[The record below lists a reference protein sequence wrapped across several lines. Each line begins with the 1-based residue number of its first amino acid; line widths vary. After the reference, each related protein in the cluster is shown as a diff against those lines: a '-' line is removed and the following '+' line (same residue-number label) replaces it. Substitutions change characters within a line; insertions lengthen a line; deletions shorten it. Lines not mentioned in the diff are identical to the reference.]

1 VSIKK
6 IFKII
11 AGIVIFITL
20 PSLLFFGFLH
30 LKYNEDLPTG
40 KSGIEANNLAT
51 KMLNSLDYNAYKATD
66 YIEWTFKNQHSYKW
80 YKSTNSCEVFWDDFK
95 VVLQLNKTSESKVFL
110 ANKAYNGIEKQKYI
124 SKAKDYFNNDSFW
137 LVAPYKVFDK
147 GVELRLVKT
156 KSQKDALLV
165 TYTIGGTTPGD
176 SYLWHLDKNGRP
188 ISYQMWVDILP
199 IGGLKAT
206 WSDWKLTETGANLP
220 QSHKLLFI
228 DLGITKIQTY

>member
-1 VSIKK
+1 
-6 IFKII
+6 
-11 AGIVIFITL
+11 
-20 PSLLFFGFLH
+20 
-30 LKYNEDLPTG
+30 
-40 KSGIEANNLAT
+40 
-51 KMLNSLDYNAYKATD
+51 M
-66 YIEWTFKNQHSYKW
+66 
-80 YKSTNSCEVFWDDFK
+80 
-95 VVLQLNKTSESKVFL
+95 
-110 ANKAYNGIEKQKYI
+110 
-124 SKAKDYFNNDSFW
+124 
-137 LVAPYKVFDK
+137 VAPYKVFDK

-156 KSQKDALLV
+156 KNQKDALLV

-228 DLGITKIQTY
+228 YLGITKIKTY